1 MRMDII
7 LYLVFFAAL
16 VWAKIQLDTKRRGD
30 IMKNFSFKTRL
41 IYFGGIALVSLA
53 FFALQLYSVQ
63 TTEAGT
69 GSMVLLI
76 LWGLLAA
83 FGIGGLVY
91 TVAKRDRHPK

>member
-1 MRMDII
+1 
-7 LYLVFFAAL
+7 
-16 VWAKIQLDTKRRGD
+16 
-30 IMKNFSFKTRL
+30 MKNFSFKTRL

-53 FFALQLYSVQ
+53 FFALQLYSSQ

-83 FGIGGLVY
+83 FGIGGLIFSI
-91 TVAKRDRHPK
+91 ARRGSSPK

>member
-1 MRMDII
+1 
-7 LYLVFFAAL
+7 
-16 VWAKIQLDTKRRGD
+16 
-30 IMKNFSFKTRL
+30 MKNFSFKTRL
-41 IYFGGIALVSLA
+41 VYFGGIALVSLA
-53 FFALQLYSVQ
+53 FFALQMYRVQ

-91 TVAKRDRHPK
+91 SVAKRGRHPK